1 MIGKEEINHRAKME
15 GLRFDQIEKDYVIL
29 WILQA
34 LAQPEL
40 KPKGWVFKGGTC
52 LRHCFYS
59 GYRFSEDLD
68 YSCREGSGGFDTAR
82 DLLSG
87 VSEWIQANAFL
98 RLSVIEA
105 RTTEGDFQVEI
116 PIEYSRGGA
125 RRQGLPE
132 IKIHLTFDEPIL
144 TEPVARSVTPLYSD
158 LSAFT
163 VATYTKEEILAEKMR
178 ALLQQQTKWPRPRDL
193 YDLWFILCREG
204 ETFDWERL
212 RGLFSGK
219 CRARKV
225 DPNPSLL
232 VSDVLKSTNERV
244 WSPQLSA
251 VMATVPSFAQV
262 WQDWQAFCRTRLWM
276 K

>member
-40 KPKGWVFKGGTC
+40 NPKGWVFKGGTC

>member
-1 MIGKEEINHRAKME
+1 MIGKEEINRRAKME

-68 YSCREGSGGFDTAR
+68 YSCREDSGGFDTAR
-82 DLLSG
+82 ELLSG

-105 RTTEGDFQVEI
+105 RTIEGDLQVEV

-132 IKIHLTFDEPIL
+132 VKIHLTFDEPIL

-193 YDLWFILCREG
+193 YDLWFILCHEG
-204 ETFDWERL
+204 EKFDWERL

-219 CRARKV
+219 CRARKI

-232 VSDVLKSTNERV
+232 VSDVLKSINERV

-262 WQDWQAFCRTRLWM
+262 WQDWQEFCKTRLWM